1 VIVLVSAALG
11 IPNAF
16 NNLGLQAALYER
28 TPVPHTGAAG
38 GLFQTFRYVGAILAT
53 ALIGAFLGER
63 ATTAGLHEL
72 AFAATAI
79 SASLVVVSAAGGR
92 RDMA

>member
-1 VIVLVSAALG
+1 VLVSAALG

-28 TPVPHTGAAG
+28 TPPPNMGAAG

-53 ALIGAFLGER
+53 ALIGAFLAGS
-63 ATTAGLHEL
+63 ATTGGLHEL
-72 AFAATAI
+72 GIAGSVVAAGLIA
-79 SASLVVVSAAGGR
+79 VSAAGLR
-92 RDMA
+92 RGMA